1 MYHKSYGKAK
11 WLIHDPHNPDNDVS
25 GGSSRAEH
33 IADKFYEAYHILR
46 DLMDLLGR
54 AGPTIR
60 KGRSILHPIFGG
72 NYQSFVDQRE
82 QLREVYDQMHVQ
94 GYFS

>member
-1 MYHKSYGKAK
+1 MYNKSYGKSK
-11 WLIHDPHNPDNDVS
+11 WLIHDPHQPDNDVS
-25 GGSSRAEH
+25 GGSTQAEL
-33 IADKFYEAYHILR
+33 IADKFYDAYHILR
-46 DLMDLLGR
+46 DLMDRLGH

-82 QLREVYDQMHVQ
+82 QMQEVYDRMRVQ